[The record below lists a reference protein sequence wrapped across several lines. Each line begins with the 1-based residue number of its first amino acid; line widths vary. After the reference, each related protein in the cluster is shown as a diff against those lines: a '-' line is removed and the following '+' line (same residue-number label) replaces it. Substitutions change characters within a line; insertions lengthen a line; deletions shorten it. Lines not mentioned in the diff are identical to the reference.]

1 MPYAK
6 IMVPFDGSVHSKE
19 ALAYAKGLL
28 ALAPEAKLVV
38 TRAVPVGTPATGGD
52 MSGSLLRGQFS
63 YEQYRAIV
71 DQMLAT
77 AKGEVLD
84 ELGDALDDV
93 KERSGVE
100 VVMGVNVADALV
112 RYACEQGVDLI
123 VMGRRGL
130 GAIRGMIGS
139 VSYALLR
146 EAEIPVLTVK

>member
-52 MSGSLLRGQFS
+52 MSGSLLRGQYS
-63 YEQYRAIV
+63 Y
-71 DQMLAT
+71 
-77 AKGEVLD
+77 
-84 ELGDALDDV
+84 DALDDV
-93 KERSGVE
+93 KERSEVE